1 MTSRIRQANILAM
14 KLALKREIL
23 AVAFAGLALA
33 TPAVAHADVDTDF
46 SNSLQTIGVYGQ
58 KDYNAWIAKI
68 ACERIDRGVDRDA
81 FASATFVGR
90 QLPKGSTTEQAW
102 KFLGLAY
109 PAYCPVHQAL
119 LQMAAEKPA

>member
-1 MTSRIRQANILAM
+1 MRAGCGAGPRAH
-14 KLALKREIL
+14 
-23 AVAFAGLALA
+23 VA
-33 TPAVAHADVDTDF
+33 
-46 SNSLQTIGVYGQ
+46 
-58 KDYNAWIAKI
+58 
-68 ACERIDRGVDRDA
+68 EDRGVDRDA

-109 PAYCPVHQAL
+109 PAYCPAHQAL

>member
-1 MTSRIRQANILAM
+1 M
-14 KLALKREIL
+14 KLALKRAIL

-109 PAYCPVHQAL
+109 PAYCPAHQAL